1 MRKEEEGRQVHLAD
15 LCRSLNV
22 SFTNSGLNLTKNS
35 SSTGYQCSW
44 GFSCLMKLKK
54 MVEGNSDE
62 PQDLNIPEIQFID
75 SGIIVA
81 L

>member
-1 MRKEEEGRQVHLAD
+1 MSYEV
-15 LCRSLNV
+15 
-22 SFTNSGLNLTKNS
+22 
-35 SSTGYQCSW
+35 
-44 GFSCLMKLKK
+44 KK
-54 MVEGNSDE
+54 MIEGNSDE